1 MARVI
6 ITVQR
11 ASGLWGDHTT
21 ATDGYV
27 KVSFNGQLV
36 QRSPV
41 INNNNNP
48 SWGTVVDL
56 GTQDMSAGHKVRF
69 EVWDQDN
76 SWDDDLLGACNVDLS
91 AGVKED
97 LCTLQ
102 HGRLFYKYEVKC
114 APSLRGDTCTE
125 YKPTPMNQ
133 SLKRLYVSRHAH
145 PIPKAIL
152 LEMGVFV
159 NETSSLR
166 NQSLSADSKV

>member
-11 ASGLWGDHTT
+11 ASELWGDHTT

-27 KVSFNGQLV
+27 KVSFNGQPV
-36 QRSPV
+36 WRSQV

-48 SWGTVVDL
+48 SWGTIVDL
-56 GTQDMSAGHKVRF
+56 GSQDLSTGHTVRF

-76 SWDDDLLGACNVDLS
+76 TWDDDLLGDCNVDLS

-102 HGRLFYKYEVKC
+102 YGRLFYKYEVKC
-114 APSLRGDTCTE
+114 APSLRGDTCTN
-125 YKPTPMNQ
+125 YKPSPMNQ

-145 PIPKAIL
+145 PIPKATL

-166 NQSLSADSKV
+166 NQSLSAESKV